1 MFSMLWRFFPGPA
14 WLRIIVM
21 LAVFAGIV
29 YALVFYGYPWV
40 AQFVDSEEIST
51 VGSWVADALAASSAG
66 AAKG

>member
-40 AQFVDSEEIST
+40 AQFVDSDEIST
-51 VGSWVADALAASSAG
+51 VGS
-66 AAKG
+66 